1 MECLGA
7 QGLRTLP
14 LGVRKCCGDTSGSRS
29 IYGTA
34 NLEVRV
40 LSFLIM
46 KLRGSWVPKYVP
58 ASLAMLVPV
67 ILVYSSVR
75 TFHELDQMKSV
86 YLRNRSG
93 AIAARLETL
102 RSTGDEEIQ
111 LFYETEPGLLN
122 LRIVST
128 PGDSALAD
136 LWKGRELFRTESLVE
151 NSTRIFRSYVPFH
164 GAGELRIA
172 QIDIDASAAD
182 FLLVHARHNVAMA
195 AIGSGVI
202 LLLAGYALWS
212 MRRVAAE
219 DKRHLEIAHL
229 AHLGKMS
236 AVLAHEIRT
245 PLATIKGFTQLALE
259 EGSGHV
265 RSMLEP
271 VVDETQRLE
280 RLVSDLLLYGRPPAP
295 VFRDCWW
302 AEIASSLPNFGA
314 SVRIDSAAISF
325 RTDADLL
332 RHVLGNLIRN
342 AVEAIGPGQMAE
354 VYVEATRNADT
365 VVIVVEDNGPG
376 IPEQDKIKVFDSF
389 YTTKSFG
396 TGLGL
401 PIARSLT
408 AALGGQ
414 LELRSVVRGT
424 RAEVRLPLTGGEMAM
439 EAKA

>member
-1 MECLGA
+1 MGWRSLYGA
-7 QGLRTLP
+7 E
-14 LGVRKCCGDTSGSRS
+14 
-29 IYGTA
+29 

-40 LSFLIM
+40 LPFWIM
-46 KLRGSWVPKYVP
+46 RLRGRSVPGYVP
-58 ASLAMLVPV
+58 ALLAMLTPV
-67 ILVYSSVR
+67 VLVYSSVQ
-75 TFHELDQMKSV
+75 TFRELDQMKSV
-86 YLRNRSG
+86 YLRNRSA

-102 RSTGDEEIQ
+102 RSTGDEEIEL
-111 LFYETEPGLLN
+111 LFETEPGLLN

-136 LWKGRELFRTESLVE
+136 LWNGRELFRTQNLVE
-151 NSTRIFRSYVPFH
+151 NSTRIFRSYIPFH
-164 GAGELRIA
+164 GGGQLRIA
-172 QIDIDASAAD
+172 QIDIDGSAAD

-195 AIGSGVI
+195 AISSGVI
-202 LLLAGYALWS
+202 VLLAGYALWS
-212 MRRVAAE
+212 IRRAAAE
-219 DKRHLEIAHL
+219 EKRHLELAHL

-259 EGSGHV
+259 QAGGGV

-295 VFRDCWW
+295 VFRDCSW
-302 AEIASSLPNFGA
+302 AEVASSLPNFGA
-314 SVRIDSAAISF
+314 SVCIGAAAITL
-325 RTDADLL
+325 RTDPDLL
-332 RHVLGNLIRN
+332 RHVLANLVRN
-342 AVEAIGPGQMAE
+342 SVEAVGPGQAAE
-354 VYVEATRNADT
+354 VRVEAKRTAGA
-365 VVIVVEDNGPG
+365 VLIAVEDNGPG
-376 IPEQDKIKVFDSF
+376 IPEQDTNKVFESF

-408 AALGGQ
+408 AALGGR
-414 LELRSVVRGT
+414 LELRSVDRGT
-424 RAEVRLPLTGGEMAM
+424 RAEVRLPAAGAEELM